1 MEFQNFHIHIY
12 IVCLN
17 KLITVGDIAIN
28 NLIFKFYKGIN
39 LVFTN
44 GTAEFL
50 FEKPFPNECMLAYVM
65 EEGIPSFEIFTSGYI
80 TPKKFTVQS
89 KINVS
94 YTGSDTVSIIAI
106 GY

>member
-1 MEFQNFHIHIY
+1 
-12 IVCLN
+12 
-17 KLITVGDIAIN
+17 
-28 NLIFKFYKGIN
+28 
-39 LVFTN
+39 
-44 GTAEFL
+44 
-50 FEKPFPNECMLAYVM
+50 MLAYVM

-94 YTGSDTVSIIAI
+94 YTGNDTVSIIAI